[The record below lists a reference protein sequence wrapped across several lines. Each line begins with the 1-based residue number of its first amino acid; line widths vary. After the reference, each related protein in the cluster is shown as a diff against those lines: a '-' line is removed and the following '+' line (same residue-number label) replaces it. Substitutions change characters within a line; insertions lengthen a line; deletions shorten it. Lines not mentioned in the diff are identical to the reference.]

1 VRCIDRRIEID
12 FVALSAFAPD
22 SGRIRLT
29 RDIAADVTDRQ
40 VVLVE
45 GVVDT
50 GFRVD
55 FLRRHLVGHCTS
67 EVRVCTLFDRSDR
80 RVLPVQVDHAGFVF
94 DEGFVVG
101 YGLDHQGLYRNLSS
115 VVAVDLTALEA
126 EHRAGRTEMT
136 DEVLRLA
143 GSGADAGPEEG
154 SRVPA

>member
-1 VRCIDRRIEID
+1 M
-12 FVALSAFAPD
+12 
-22 SGRIRLT
+22 
-29 RDIAADVTDRQ
+29 
-40 VVLVE
+40 
-45 GVVDT
+45 
-50 GFRVD
+50 
-55 FLRRHLVGHCTS
+55 
-67 EVRVCTLFDRSDR
+67 
-80 RVLPVQVDHAGFVF
+80 DHAGFVF